1 MERMGEFF
9 DSKNTIKKLNRL
21 ITKRKTRSQQNKT
34 MKKGN
39 QMSICIPRVESTI
52 TKEYI
57 TNIIQKTRLFTID
70 LINEIPLRNDPTHK
84 RILMKIRWN
93 RRSDDAINAENRL
106 VEEGNIKLVY
116 DMPWYWK
123 ICLSH

>member
-1 MERMGEFF
+1 M
-9 DSKNTIKKLNRL
+9 NRL
-21 ITKRKTRSQQNKT
+21 ITKRKDQKPIKT